1 MTQRGEAILR
11 ERFRVVEPVQVRF
24 RDLDAMG
31 HVNNAVYLTY
41 LEMGRLAYYRE
52 LMGLKRPSDFN
63 FILAHVSIDF
73 RSPVALGETVYVGVR
88 VTRVG
93 RKSFQF
99 AYELREGES
108 ARLIAEATSV
118 QVMYDYQHQKPVPI
132 PDEFRR
138 RLEAFEGRAF
148 PPEPATAKADHT
160 AGT

>member
-1 MTQRGEAILR
+1 MTQPGEAMLR
-11 ERFRVVEPVQVRF
+11 ERFRVVVPVQVRF

-52 LMGLKRPSDFN
+52 LMGLTHPKDFN

-73 RSPVALGETVYVGVR
+73 RSPVVLGETVYVGLS

-93 RKSFQF
+93 RRSFEF
-99 AYELREGES
+99 TYELREGAS
-108 ARLIAEATSV
+108 GRLVAEATSV
-118 QVMYDYQHQKPVPI
+118 QVMYDYQRQTPIPV

-138 RLEAFEGRAF
+138 RLEAFEGRPF
-148 PPEPATAKADHT
+148 PVEAR
-160 AGT
+160 GTESARGGR